1 MLHKDYDIVLYG
13 ATGFVGRQAASYLA
27 QHAPQGLRWALA
39 GRDRTKLEQ
48 VQKQVQHHIGP
59 LAFTI
64 PILTADS
71 QDQASL
77 NKIVSKTRVVLN
89 TAGPFAL
96 HGDLMVNACVRFQ
109 THYVDITGETVW
121 IKSLITDYHHQAAT
135 DGTRIIPAC
144 GFDSVPS
151 DIGSYLVARYMRR
164 ELGVSCQQVKAY
176 YQLSGEFNGGTLA
189 TNLNRYESGQVE
201 TGRDLF
207 LLNPSSGSGSPHPFK
222 EIDRDPTG
230 AAFDPD
236 IGTWVGPFVM
246 GPINTRVVRRSAALL
261 AAWGDTY
268 PADFHYQEYT
278 QYDPPMAAAKAT
290 LATGL
295 MGLSE
300 AAFGWEGTRQLLKQ
314 ILPKPGTGPSEDS
327 IESGWFTTE
336 LVGIATD
343 GRQVRGQI
351 CFQGDPSNRATVC
364 CVCESALAL
373 AVETDAL
380 PGGAG
385 RGGLLTP
392 ASGLGDIL
400 VERLRQTG
408 MGIEIPKT

>member
-13 ATGFVGRQAASYLA
+13 ATGFVGKQAASYLA
-27 QHAPQGLRWALA
+27 QQAPPGLRWALA

-48 VQKQVQHHIGP
+48 VQQQVQQNIGP
-59 LAFTI
+59 RAFTI
-64 PILTADS
+64 PILVADS
-71 QDQASL
+71 QDQEAV
-77 NKIVSKTRVVLN
+77 NKMVSQTRVVLN

-96 HGDLMVNACVRFQ
+96 YGSLVVNACVRFQ
-109 THYVDITGETVW
+109 THYVDITGETAW
-121 IKSLITDYHHQAAT
+121 IKSLITYYHHQAAM

-151 DIGSYLVARYMRR
+151 DIGSYLIARYMRSA
-164 ELGVSCQQVKAY
+164 LGVACTQVKAY

-189 TNLNRYESGQVE
+189 TNFNRYESGQVE
-201 TGRDLF
+201 AGRDLF
-207 LLNPSSGSGSPHPFK
+207 LLNPPLGSEQSHSLK
-222 EIDRDPTG
+222 EIDGDPVQPV
-230 AAFDPD
+230 FDPH

-246 GPINTRVVRRSAALL
+246 GPVNTRVVRRSAALL

-278 QYDPPMAAAKAT
+278 QYDPPMAYAKAT

-295 MGLSE
+295 MSLSE
-300 AAFGWEGTRQLLKQ
+300 VAFEWEGTRQLLKQ
-314 ILPKPGTGPSEDS
+314 ILPKPGTGPSADA

-336 LVGIATD
+336 LIGTATD

-373 AVETDAL
+373 AVEEAL
-380 PGGAG
+380 PGGAE

-392 ASGLGDIL
+392 ATGLGDVLI
-400 VERLRQTG
+400 ERLRKAG
-408 MGIEIPKT
+408 MGIEVPHQT